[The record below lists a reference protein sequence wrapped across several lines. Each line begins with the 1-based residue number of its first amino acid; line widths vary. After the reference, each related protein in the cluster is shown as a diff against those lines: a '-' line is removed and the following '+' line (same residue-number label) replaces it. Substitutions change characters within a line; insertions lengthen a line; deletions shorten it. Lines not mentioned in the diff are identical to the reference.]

1 MDYVSSSAS
10 EQQQEQEQASIESK
24 FRVLWEKQTYL
35 NLLYLLVSFPLGIFY
50 VVFLLLGLTS
60 ILNTSV
66 ILGVPV
72 LLLVIFVWWRLAR
85 FERDLAMRWLHVEI
99 SPMAPPRKEGLNRW
113 ERFRAHLTNAV
124 TWKSLAYLFV
134 RFPLGIISFVVI
146 LNMFVLT
153 LGFTVFSLIIG
164 LLVMPFLYLLLALPR
179 RHGEGMEA
187 GTSGEGMAVDR
198 RRLIL
203 LLSITGFGFALIAF
217 HVLNA
222 LADVSGQFARV
233 MLGLSDTSIQL
244 AQAKAVAEEERAKAE
259 RADQSR
265 RELIVNVSHELRTP
279 IASIRGHAESLLMEM
294 EEEVEEG
301 GNAPDPAELR
311 DYLNIVHR
319 EAERLSAL
327 VEDLLSL
334 ARMDSDELHLDVVP
348 IVAGEVVEEVYVTM
362 APLASRER
370 QVTLIRKVAPMLPL
384 ILADR
389 QRLVQVLLNLVRNAI
404 TYTPQGGIVS
414 ITMERADANYLAL
427 VVADTGIGIPNDD
440 MERVFER
447 FYRSDISRA
456 RTSGGFGLGLAI
468 VRDLVNAM
476 GGSITVESKVGEGS
490 CFRVLLRIAV
500 PGYYASVTTPHV
512 SRDGGFW
519 NDPGM
524 SSHTIRQGSTT

>member
-1 MDYVSSSAS
+1 MDYASSSAS
-10 EQQQEQEQASIESK
+10 GQQQEREQEQAGIESR

-35 NLLYLLVSFPLGIFY
+35 NLLYLLVSFPLGLFY
-50 VVFLLLGLTS
+50 FAFLLSGVVSS
-60 ILNTSV
+60 ISTTTTA
-66 ILGVPV
+66 ILGIAI

-85 FERDLAMRWLHVEI
+85 FERNLAMRWLHVEI
-99 SPMAPPRKEGLNRW
+99 SPMAPPRKEGLSRS

-134 RFPLGIISFVVI
+134 KFPLGTISFVVI
-146 LNMFVLT
+146 VNMFVLT
-153 LGFTVFSLIIG
+153 LGLTVFSLLIG
-164 LLVMPFLYLLLALPR
+164 LLVMPFLYLFRALLR
-179 RHGEGMEA
+179 RRGEWREA
-187 GTSGEGMAVDR
+187 RTSGEGLAVDR
-198 RRLIL
+198 DRLFL

-217 HVLNA
+217 QVLNA
-222 LADVSGQFARV
+222 LAFISGQFARV
-233 MLGLSDTSIQL
+233 MLGLSDTNMQL
-244 AQAKAVAEEERAKAE
+244 AQAKAIAAEERAKAE

-279 IASIRGHAESLLMEM
+279 IASIRGHVESLLMEV
-294 EEEVEEG
+294 EEEEG

-311 DYLNIVHR
+311 DYLNIVQR

-334 ARMDSDELHLDVVP
+334 ARMDTDELHLDIAP
-348 IVAGEVVEEVYVTM
+348 IAASEVVEEVYATM
-362 APLASRER
+362 APLARRER
-370 QVTLIRKVAPMLPL
+370 QVTLVRKVAPMLPL
-384 ILADR
+384 IQADR

-414 ITMERADANYLAL
+414 ITVERADADYLAL
-427 VVADTGIGIPNDD
+427 VVADTGIGIPNEDL
-440 MERVFER
+440 ERVFER
-447 FYRSDISRA
+447 FYRTDTSRA

-500 PGYYASVTTPHV
+500 PGYYASVKDEPIV
-512 SRDGGFW
+512 
-519 NDPGM
+519 
-524 SSHTIRQGSTT
+524 